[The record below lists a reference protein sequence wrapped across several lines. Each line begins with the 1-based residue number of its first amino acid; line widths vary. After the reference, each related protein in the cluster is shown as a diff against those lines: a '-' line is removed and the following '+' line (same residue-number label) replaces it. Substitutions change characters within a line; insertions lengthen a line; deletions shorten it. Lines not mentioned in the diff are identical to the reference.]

1 MTLYRNVLNL
11 CNYIATTILY
21 YTAVTGDPFSV
32 KLSLFQK
39 TLSSLKTFFF
49 KYYGFYN
56 TWKNKSI
63 VEFVS
68 FGFILRD
75 NYSC

>member
-39 TLSSLKTFFF
+39 TLSSLKTFFLNIMVF
-49 KYYGFYN
+49 IILGKINPLLNLFHL
-56 TWKNKSI
+56 
-63 VEFVS
+63 VS
-68 FGFILRD
+68 
-75 NYSC
+75 Y